1 MRARRLAAYVVLALL
16 LAGAGAALWRS
27 AVPRPESARTIAAQL
42 LCPACQGESVA
53 QSQSPMAAAMR
64 DTITQ
69 QLAAGQSPQQI
80 RQYFVDRYGSGILAD
95 PPHGGLGV
103 VLWVL
108 PIAIFAVTV
117 VLAWRVRRRRARAPA
132 RTDGPSQRPALLWD
146 ALAAAVVVLVAFV
159 AVASPHQQSGSPA
172 AAAPQPTTDLVTL
185 GRSLESQGR
194 YAEAAEVY
202 RDAVTQ
208 DPDDAV
214 RLRLAFALLRSDQ
227 PAQAAAVAG
236 QVVAR
241 EPDETQALLLLGLAQ
256 RAVGSA
262 QAAATLR
269 RFLKAAPN
277 DPAAGEI
284 RRLLGT
290 R

>member
-1 MRARRLAAYVVLALL
+1 MMARRLAASALLVLL
-16 LAGAGAALWRS
+16 LAGAGVAVWRS
-27 AVPRPESARTIAAQL
+27 AAPQPESARTIAAQL

-64 DTITQ
+64 DTIAQ
-69 QLAAGQSPQQI
+69 QLAAGRSPRQV
-80 RQYFVDRYGSGILAD
+80 RQYFVDRYGPSILSD

-103 VLWVL
+103 VLWIVPIVIVVL
-108 PIAIFAVTV
+108 AV
-117 VLAWRVRRRRARAPA
+117 VLAWRVRRRGARAPETA
-132 RTDGPSQRPALLWD
+132 RGPSRLSPQLWD
-146 ALAAAVVVLVAFV
+146 ALAAAVVVLVAVV
-159 AVASPHQQSGSPA
+159 AVASPHQHAGTA
-172 AAAPQPTTDLVTL
+172 AAASPQPSTDLVAL

-194 YAEAAEVY
+194 YAEAAAVY
-202 RDAVTQ
+202 QDAVTQ

-227 PAQAAAVAG
+227 AAQAVSVAG
-236 QVVAR
+236 PVVDR
-241 EPDETQALLLLGLAQ
+241 HPDDAQALLLLGLAQ
-256 RAVGSA
+256 RAQGSTE
-262 QAAATLR
+262 AAATLH

-277 DPAAGEI
+277 DPAAGEV